1 MFNKISFKGLLA
13 VFAVLLMLSIV
24 VILLNR
30 SNSAASKNRTFKSE
44 LTDFDTANVTHITII
59 PKLGGIPVDLFKHN
73 EQWKVSIDEQD
84 YNADPSVVKGMLSNL
99 MSLKAT
105 RVAANK
111 KDQWA
116 KYEVTDSAATHV
128 LVNEGRKIVA
138 DIYLGKFSYQQPKNA
153 NPYMY
158 QQQGKMTSYIRLAG
172 DKQVYAVDGMIAMT
186 FNRQGSDFR
195 NRTLIRSK
203 QENWNHL
210 TFTTPENSY
219 SLTKQGTNW
228 TIDGLLADSASVAS
242 YISSMA
248 WLNSSSFIEESVLTS
263 NSAVYT
269 LSIEG
274 ENMVAPIKI
283 FAFPADTINI
293 YAITSSLNNGTYFSG
308 SKNGLFNK
316 IFVEKDSFLNIPAS
330 VTENQ

>member
-1 MFNKISFKGLLA
+1 MFNRINFKWLLA
-13 VFAVLLMLSIV
+13 VFGVLLLLSIV

-30 SNSAASKNRTFKSE
+30 GESAANKNRTFKSE
-44 LTDFDTANVTHITII
+44 LTDFDTANVTRIMII

-73 EQWKVSIDEQD
+73 DQWKVSINEQD
-84 YNADPSVVKGMLSNL
+84 YNADPSAVKGMLSNL

-128 LVNEGRKIVA
+128 LVNEGKKIAVN
-138 DIYLGKFSYQQPKNA
+138 IYLGKFSYQQPKNA

-186 FNRQGSDFR
+186 FNRQASDFR
-195 NRTLIRSK
+195 NRTLIRSNK
-203 QENWNHL
+203 ENWNRL
-210 TFTTPENSY
+210 AFTTPENSFN
-219 SLTKQGTNW
+219 LTRQGDNW
-228 TIDGLLADSASVAS
+228 MIDGLLTDSALVVS
-242 YISSMA
+242 YLSSLA
-248 WLNSSSFIEESVLTS
+248 WLNSSSFIEESALTS
-263 NSAVYT
+263 NTPVFT

-274 ENMVAPIKI
+274 ENMAAPIKI
-283 FAFPADTINI
+283 RAFPADTINL
-293 YAITSSLNNGTYFSG
+293 YAITSSMNNGTYFSG

-316 IFVEKDSFLNIPAS
+316 IFADKDSFLNIPAS